1 MTNTGKDMSASEIS
15 EESMNQAA
23 RRDEKRAVRLGWLLV
38 LAGFGGF
45 LLWALFAPLDKG
57 VMVNG
62 SVVISGNRK
71 VVQHNQG
78 GIVDKIQVKDGDRV
92 EAGQILLTLNEV
104 DARSAS
110 EGLDGQYLQLV
121 AREGRL
127 LAEQQRLSDM
137 VMTPRLQP
145 LAGKPEMSVITALQ
159 RDLLRSRQ
167 QSLKLEAEGMRT
179 SIAGMEASLSAQRQV
194 MSSKQKQRETLE
206 QQLQGLRSLAA
217 ENYVPRNKMLENERL
232 LAQLNGDIAQ
242 LAGDINR
249 TRRDIEQQTLL
260 IAQRQQE
267 YDKEV
272 NSELADV
279 RALLSDVGSKK
290 EKADFNLANIQMR
303 APVSGTV
310 VGLKV
315 FTEGGVIAPGQTLLE
330 IVPDDQPLLVDAR
343 LPVELVDKVW
353 PGLPVELQFVAFNQ
367 STTPRVAGT
376 VELLSAD
383 RLLDERD
390 GSPYYSLRVQVD
402 EAGKRALEGLEVKP
416 GMPVQGFV
424 RTGER
429 SFVNYLFKPLMDRLH
444 LALTEE

>member
-1 MTNTGKDMSASEIS
+1 MSASEIS
-15 EESMNQAA
+15 EENMNQMA

-78 GIVDKIQVKDGDRV
+78 GIVDKIQVKDGDKV
-92 EAGQILLTLNEV
+92 EVGQILLTLNEV

-127 LAEQQRLSDM
+127 LAEQQRLNDM

-145 LAGKPEMSVITALQ
+145 LAERPEMNAITALQ
-159 RDLLRSRQ
+159 RDLLHSRQ

-179 SIAGMEASLSAQRQV
+179 GIAGMEASLSAQHQV
-194 MSSKQKQRETLE
+194 IASKQKQRETLE
-206 QQLQGLRSLAA
+206 QQLRGLRSLAA

-272 NSELADV
+272 NGELAEV
-279 RALLSDVGSKK
+279 QALLSDVGSKK

-330 IVPDDQPLLVDAR
+330 IVPDDQPLQVDAR

-353 PGLPVELQFVAFNQ
+353 PGLAVELQFVAFNQ

-390 GSPYYSLRVQVD
+390 GSPYYSLRVMVD
-402 EAGKRALEGLEVKP
+402 DAGKRALEGLEVKP

>member
-1 MTNTGKDMSASEIS
+1 MNTGKDMSASEIS
-15 EESMNQAA
+15 EESMNQTA

-127 LAEQQRLSDM
+127 LAEQQRLGDM
-137 VMTPRLQP
+137 VMTPRLQL
-145 LAGKPEMSVITALQ
+145 LAEKPEMRVITALQ
-159 RDLLRSRQ
+159 RDLLHSRQ
-167 QSLKLEAEGMRT
+167 QSLKLEAEGMRS

-330 IVPDDQPLLVDAR
+330 IVPDDQPLFVDAR

>member
-1 MTNTGKDMSASEIS
+1 MSASEIS
-15 EESMNQAA
+15 EESMNQTAQ
-23 RRDEKRAVRLGWLLV
+23 RDEKRAVRLGWLLV

-145 LAGKPEMSVITALQ
+145 LAEQPEMSVITALQ

-167 QSLKLEAEGMRT
+167 QSLRLEAEGMRS
-179 SIAGMEASLSAQRQV
+179 SIAGMEASLNAQRQV

-272 NSELADV
+272 NSELAEV

-315 FTEGGVIAPGQTLLE
+315 FTEGGVIGPGQTLLE

-343 LPVELVDKVW
+343 LPVELVDKIW

-390 GSPYYSLRVQVD
+390 GSPYYSLRVMVD
-402 EAGKRALEGLEVKP
+402 DAGKRALEGLEIKP

>member
-1 MTNTGKDMSASEIS
+1 MSASEIS
-15 EESMNQAA
+15 EESMNQTAQ
-23 RRDEKRAVRLGWLLV
+23 RDEKRAVRLGWLLV

-104 DARSAS
+104 DARSVS

-127 LAEQQRLSDM
+127 LAEQQRLNDM
-137 VMTPRLQP
+137 VMTPRLQR
-145 LAGKPEMSVITALQ
+145 LAERPEMNVITVLQ

-167 QSLKLEAEGMRT
+167 QSLRLEAEGMRS

-194 MSSKQKQRETLE
+194 MTSKQKQRETLE

-242 LAGDINR
+242 LAGDTNR
-249 TRRDIEQQTLL
+249 IRRDIEQQTLL

-279 RALLSDVGSKK
+279 QALLSDVGSKK

-390 GSPYYSLRVQVD
+390 GSPYYSLRVMVD
-402 EAGKRALEGLEVKP
+402 DAGKRALEGLEIKP

>member
-1 MTNTGKDMSASEIS
+1 MSASEIS
-15 EESMNQAA
+15 EESMNQTA

-145 LAGKPEMSVITALQ
+145 LAEKPEMHVITALQ
-159 RDLLRSRQ
+159 RDLLHSRQ
-167 QSLKLEAEGMRT
+167 QSFKLEAEGMRS

-330 IVPDDQPLLVDAR
+330 IVPDDQPLFVDAR

-353 PGLPVELQFVAFNQ
+353 PGLSVELQFVAFNQ

>member
-1 MTNTGKDMSASEIS
+1 MSASEIS
-15 EESMNQAA
+15 EESMNQTAQ
-23 RRDEKRAVRLGWLLV
+23 RDEKRAVRLGWLLV

-145 LAGKPEMSVITALQ
+145 LAEKPEMSVITALQ

-167 QSLKLEAEGMRT
+167 HSLRLEAEGIRS
-179 SIAGMEASLSAQRQV
+179 SIAGMEASLNAQRQV

-272 NSELADV
+272 NSELAEV

-343 LPVELVDKVW
+343 LPVELVDKIW

-390 GSPYYSLRVQVD
+390 GSPYYSLRVVVD
-402 EAGKRALEGLEVKP
+402 DEGKRALEGLEIKP

>member
-1 MTNTGKDMSASEIS
+1 MSASEIS
-15 EESMNQAA
+15 EESMNQTA

-145 LAGKPEMSVITALQ
+145 LVDKPEMRVITALQ
-159 RDLLRSRQ
+159 HDLLHSRQ
-167 QSLKLEAEGMRT
+167 QSLKLEAEGMRS

-194 MSSKQKQRETLE
+194 MTSKQKQRETLE

-330 IVPDDQPLLVDAR
+330 IVPDDQPLFVDAR

-402 EAGKRALEGLEVKP
+402 DAGKRALEGLEVKP

>member
-1 MTNTGKDMSASEIS
+1 MSASEIS
-15 EESMNQAA
+15 EESMNQTA

-145 LAGKPEMSVITALQ
+145 LAEKPEMRVITALQ
-159 RDLLRSRQ
+159 RDLLHSRQ
-167 QSLKLEAEGMRT
+167 QSLKLEAEGMRS

-353 PGLPVELQFVAFNQ
+353 PGLSVELQFVAFNQ

>member
-1 MTNTGKDMSASEIS
+1 MSASEIS
-15 EESMNQAA
+15 EESMSQTA

-104 DARSAS
+104 DARSVS

-145 LAGKPEMSVITALQ
+145 LVDKPEMRVITALQ
-159 RDLLRSRQ
+159 RDLLHSRQ
-167 QSLKLEAEGMRT
+167 QSLKLEAEGMRS

-194 MSSKQKQRETLE
+194 MASKQKQRETLE

-330 IVPDDQPLLVDAR
+330 IVPDDQPLFVDAR

>member
-1 MTNTGKDMSASEIS
+1 MSASEIS

>member
-1 MTNTGKDMSASEIS
+1 MSASEIS
-15 EESMNQAA
+15 EESMNQTA

-92 EAGQILLTLNEV
+92 EAGQVLLTLNEV

-145 LAGKPEMSVITALQ
+145 LADKSEMRVITALQ
-159 RDLLRSRQ
+159 RDLLHSRQ
-167 QSLKLEAEGMRT
+167 QSLKLEAEGMRL

-194 MSSKQKQRETLE
+194 MTSKQKQRETLE

-330 IVPDDQPLLVDAR
+330 IVPDDQPLFVDAR

-353 PGLPVELQFVAFNQ
+353 PGLSVELQFVAFNQ

>member
-1 MTNTGKDMSASEIS
+1 MSASEIS
-15 EESMNQAA
+15 EESMNQTA

-159 RDLLRSRQ
+159 RDLLHSRQ

-402 EAGKRALEGLEVKP
+402 EAGKRSLEGLEVKP

>member
-1 MTNTGKDMSASEIS
+1 MSASEIS
-15 EESMNQAA
+15 EESMNQTA

-159 RDLLRSRQ
+159 RDLLHSRQ

>member
-1 MTNTGKDMSASEIS
+1 MSASEIS
-15 EESMNQAA
+15 EESMNQTAQ
-23 RRDEKRAVRLGWLLV
+23 RDEKRAVRLGWLLV

-104 DARSAS
+104 DARSVS

-127 LAEQQRLSDM
+127 LAEQQRLNDM
-137 VMTPRLQP
+137 VMTPRLQR
-145 LAGKPEMSVITALQ
+145 LAERPEMNVITVLQ

-167 QSLKLEAEGMRT
+167 QSLRLEAEGMRS

-242 LAGDINR
+242 LAGDTNR
-249 TRRDIEQQTLL
+249 IRRDIEQQTLL

-279 RALLSDVGSKK
+279 QALLSDVGSKK

-390 GSPYYSLRVQVD
+390 GSPYYSLRVMVD
-402 EAGKRALEGLEVKP
+402 DAGKRALEGLEIKP

>member
-1 MTNTGKDMSASEIS
+1 MSASEIS
-15 EESMNQAA
+15 EESMNQTA

-145 LAGKPEMSVITALQ
+145 LAEKPEMHVITALQ

-167 QSLKLEAEGMRT
+167 QSLKLDAEGMRT

-330 IVPDDQPLLVDAR
+330 IVPDDQPLFVDAR

>member
-1 MTNTGKDMSASEIS
+1 MFASEIS
-15 EESMNQAA
+15 EESMNQTA
-23 RRDEKRAVRLGWLLV
+23 RRDEQRAVRQGWLLV

-92 EAGQILLTLNEV
+92 EAGQILFTLNEV

-121 AREGRL
+121 AKEGRL

-145 LAGKPEMSVITALQ
+145 IAERPEMSVIAALQ

-167 QSLKLEAEGMRT
+167 QSFRLEAEGMRS

-242 LAGDINR
+242 LAGDMNR
-249 TRRDIEQQTLL
+249 TRRDIEQHRLL

-272 NSELADV
+272 NSELAEV
-279 RALLSDVGSKK
+279 QALLSDVGSKK
-290 EKADFNLANIQMR
+290 EKADFNLANIQIR

-390 GSPYYSLRVQVD
+390 GSPYYSLRVVVD
-402 EAGKRALEGLEVKP
+402 DAGKRALEGLEVKP

-429 SFVNYLFKPLMDRLH
+429 SFVNYLFKPLLDRLH

>member
-1 MTNTGKDMSASEIS
+1 MNTGKDMSASEIS
-15 EESMNQAA
+15 EESMNQTA

-137 VMTPRLQP
+137 VMTSRLQP
-145 LAGKPEMSVITALQ
+145 LAEKSEMRVITTLQ
-159 RDLLRSRQ
+159 RDLLHSRQ
-167 QSLKLEAEGMRT
+167 QSLKLEAEGMRS

-353 PGLPVELQFVAFNQ
+353 PGLSVELQFVAFNQ

>member
-1 MTNTGKDMSASEIS
+1 MSASEIS
-15 EESMNQAA
+15 EESMNQTA

-145 LAGKPEMSVITALQ
+145 LAEKPEMHVITALQ

-330 IVPDDQPLLVDAR
+330 IVPDDQPLFVDAR

>member
-1 MTNTGKDMSASEIS
+1 MFASEIS
-15 EESMNQAA
+15 EESMNQTA

-330 IVPDDQPLLVDAR
+330 IVPDDQPLFVDAR

-353 PGLPVELQFVAFNQ
+353 PGLSVELQFVAFNQ

>member
-1 MTNTGKDMSASEIS
+1 MSASEIS
-15 EESMNQAA
+15 EESMNQTA

-92 EAGQILLTLNEV
+92 EAGQVLLTLNEV

-137 VMTPRLQP
+137 VITPRLQP
-145 LAGKPEMSVITALQ
+145 LADKPEMRVITALQ
-159 RDLLRSRQ
+159 RDLLHSRQ
-167 QSLKLEAEGMRT
+167 QSLKLEAEGMRS

-194 MSSKQKQRETLE
+194 MTSKQKQRETLE

-330 IVPDDQPLLVDAR
+330 IVPDDQPLFVDAH

>member
-1 MTNTGKDMSASEIS
+1 MSASEIS
-15 EESMNQAA
+15 EESMNQTA

-159 RDLLRSRQ
+159 RDLLHSRQ

-390 GSPYYSLRVQVD
+390 GSPYYSLRIQVD

>member
-1 MTNTGKDMSASEIS
+1 MSASEIS
-15 EESMNQAA
+15 EESMNQTA

-92 EAGQILLTLNEV
+92 EAGQVLLTLNEV

-137 VMTPRLQP
+137 VITPRLQP
-145 LAGKPEMSVITALQ
+145 LADKPEMRVITALQ
-159 RDLLRSRQ
+159 RDLLHSRQ
-167 QSLKLEAEGMRT
+167 QSLKLEAEGMRS
-179 SIAGMEASLSAQRQV
+179 SIAGMEASLSALRQV
-194 MSSKQKQRETLE
+194 MTSKQKQRETLE

-330 IVPDDQPLLVDAR
+330 IVPDDQPLFVDAR

>member
-15 EESMNQAA
+15 EESMNQTA

-78 GIVDKIQVKDGDRV
+78 GIVDKIRVKDGDRV

-145 LAGKPEMSVITALQ
+145 LAEKSEMRVITALQ
-159 RDLLRSRQ
+159 RDLLHSRQ
-167 QSLKLEAEGMRT
+167 QSLKLEAEGMRS

-194 MSSKQKQRETLE
+194 MTSKQKQRETLE

-330 IVPDDQPLLVDAR
+330 IVPDDQPLFVDAR

>member
-1 MTNTGKDMSASEIS
+1 
-15 EESMNQAA
+15 MNQTA

-145 LAGKPEMSVITALQ
+145 LAEKPEMHVITALQ

-267 YDKEV
+267 YGKEV

-330 IVPDDQPLLVDAR
+330 IVPDDQPLFVDAR

-390 GSPYYSLRVQVD
+390 GSPYYSLRVQVG

>member
-1 MTNTGKDMSASEIS
+1 MSASEIS
-15 EESMNQAA
+15 EENMNQMA

-78 GIVDKIQVKDGDRV
+78 GIVDKIQVKDGDKV
-92 EAGQILLTLNEV
+92 EVGQILLTLNEV

-127 LAEQQRLSDM
+127 LAEQQRLNDM

-145 LAGKPEMSVITALQ
+145 LAERPEMNAITALQ
-159 RDLLRSRQ
+159 RDLLHSRQ

-179 SIAGMEASLSAQRQV
+179 GIAGMEASLSAQHQV
-194 MSSKQKQRETLE
+194 IASKQKQRETLE
-206 QQLQGLRSLAA
+206 QQLRGLRSLAA

-260 IAQRQQE
+260 TAQRQQE

-272 NSELADV
+272 NGELAEV
-279 RALLSDVGSKK
+279 QALLSDVGSKK

-303 APVSGTV
+303 SPVSGTV

-330 IVPDDQPLLVDAR
+330 IVPDDQPLQVDAR

-353 PGLPVELQFVAFNQ
+353 PGLAVELQFVAFNQ

-390 GSPYYSLRVQVD
+390 GSPYYSLRVMVD
-402 EAGKRALEGLEVKP
+402 DAGKRALEGLEVKP

>member
-1 MTNTGKDMSASEIS
+1 MSASELS
-15 EESMNQAA
+15 EENMNQTA
-23 RRDEKRAVRLGWLLV
+23 RRDEQRAVRLGWLLV

-45 LLWALFAPLDKG
+45 VLWALFAPLDKG

-71 VVQHNQG
+71 VVQHAQG

-92 EAGQILLTLNEV
+92 KAGQILLTLNEV
-104 DARSAS
+104 DARSVS

-127 LAEQQRLSDM
+127 LAEQQRLNDM
-137 VMTPRLQP
+137 VMTARLQP
-145 LAGKPEMSVITALQ
+145 LAEQPEMSVITALQ

-167 QSLKLEAEGMRT
+167 QSLKLEAEGMRA

-249 TRRDIEQQTLL
+249 TGRDIEQQRLL

-272 NSELADV
+272 NSELAEV

-290 EKADFNLANIQMR
+290 EKADFTLANIQMR

-330 IVPDDQPLLVDAR
+330 IVPDDQPLRVDAH

-383 RLLDERD
+383 RLLDDRD

-402 EAGKRALEGLEVKP
+402 DEGKRALEGLEIKP

>member
-1 MTNTGKDMSASEIS
+1 
-15 EESMNQAA
+15 MNQTAQ
-23 RRDEKRAVRLGWLLV
+23 RDEKRAVRLGWLLV

-145 LAGKPEMSVITALQ
+145 LAEKPEMSVITALQ

-167 QSLKLEAEGMRT
+167 QSLRLEAEGMRS
-179 SIAGMEASLSAQRQV
+179 SIAGMEASLNAQRQV

-272 NSELADV
+272 NSELAEV

-343 LPVELVDKVW
+343 LPVELVDKIW

-390 GSPYYSLRVQVD
+390 GSPYYSLRVMVD
-402 EAGKRALEGLEVKP
+402 DEGKRALEGLEIKP

>member
-1 MTNTGKDMSASEIS
+1 MSASEIS

-137 VMTPRLQP
+137 VMTPRLRP
-145 LAGKPEMSVITALQ
+145 LAEKSEMSVITALQ
-159 RDLLRSRQ
+159 RDLLHSRQ
-167 QSLKLEAEGMRT
+167 QSLKLEAEGMRS

-194 MSSKQKQRETLE
+194 MTSKQKQRETLE

-249 TRRDIEQQTLL
+249 NRRDIEQQTLL

-272 NSELADV
+272 NSELAEV
-279 RALLSDVGSKK
+279 RAMLSDVGSKK

-330 IVPDDQPLLVDAR
+330 IVPDDQPLFVDAR

-353 PGLPVELQFVAFNQ
+353 AGLPVELQFVAFNQ

-402 EAGKRALEGLEVKP
+402 DAGKRALEGLEVKP

>member
-15 EESMNQAA
+15 EESMNQTA

-92 EAGQILLTLNEV
+92 EAGQVLLTLNEV

-137 VMTPRLQP
+137 VITPRLQP
-145 LAGKPEMSVITALQ
+145 LADKPEMRVITALQ
-159 RDLLRSRQ
+159 RDLLHSRQ
-167 QSLKLEAEGMRT
+167 QSLKLEAEGMRS

-194 MSSKQKQRETLE
+194 MTSKQKQRETLE

-330 IVPDDQPLLVDAR
+330 IVPDDQPLFVDAR

>member
-1 MTNTGKDMSASEIS
+1 MSASEIS
-15 EESMNQAA
+15 EESMNQTAQ
-23 RRDEKRAVRLGWLLV
+23 RDEKRAVRLGWLLV

-145 LAGKPEMSVITALQ
+145 LAEQPEMNVITALQ

-167 QSLKLEAEGMRT
+167 QSLKLEAEGMRS

-194 MSSKQKQRETLE
+194 MTSKQKQRETLE

-272 NSELADV
+272 NSELAEV

-315 FTEGGVIAPGQTLLE
+315 FTEGGVIGPGQTLLE

-390 GSPYYSLRVQVD
+390 GSPYYSLRVIVD
-402 EAGKRALEGLEVKP
+402 DEGKRALEGLEIKP

>member
-1 MTNTGKDMSASEIS
+1 MSASEIS
-15 EESMNQAA
+15 EESMNQTA

-92 EAGQILLTLNEV
+92 EAGQVLLTLNEV

-145 LAGKPEMSVITALQ
+145 LAEKSEMRVITALQ
-159 RDLLRSRQ
+159 RDLLHSRQ
-167 QSLKLEAEGMRT
+167 QSLKLEAEGMRS

-194 MSSKQKQRETLE
+194 MTSKQKQRETLE

-330 IVPDDQPLLVDAR
+330 IVPDDQPLFVDAR

>member
-15 EESMNQAA
+15 EESMNQTA

-127 LAEQQRLSDM
+127 LAEQQRLGDM

-145 LAGKPEMSVITALQ
+145 LAEKPEMRVITALQ
-159 RDLLRSRQ
+159 RDLLHSRQ
-167 QSLKLEAEGMRT
+167 QSLKLEAEGMRS

-330 IVPDDQPLLVDAR
+330 IVPDDQPLFVDAR

>member
-1 MTNTGKDMSASEIS
+1 MSASEIS
-15 EESMNQAA
+15 EESMNQTA

-159 RDLLRSRQ
+159 RDLLHSRQ

-330 IVPDDQPLLVDAR
+330 IVPDDQPLFVDAR

-383 RLLDERD
+383 RLVDERD

>member
-1 MTNTGKDMSASEIS
+1 MNTGKDMSASEIS
-15 EESMNQAA
+15 EESMNQTA
-23 RRDEKRAVRLGWLLV
+23 RSDEKRAVRLGWLLV

-145 LAGKPEMSVITALQ
+145 LAEKPEMRVITALQ
-159 RDLLRSRQ
+159 RDLLHSRQ
-167 QSLKLEAEGMRT
+167 QSFKLEAEGMRS

-330 IVPDDQPLLVDAR
+330 IVPDDQPLFVDAR

-353 PGLPVELQFVAFNQ
+353 PGLSVELQFVAFNQ

>member
-1 MTNTGKDMSASEIS
+1 MSASEIS

-23 RRDEKRAVRLGWLLV
+23 RRDEKSAVRLGWLLV

-92 EAGQILLTLNEV
+92 DAGQILLTLNEV

-145 LAGKPEMSVITALQ
+145 LAEKSEMSVITALQ
-159 RDLLRSRQ
+159 RDLLHSRQ
-167 QSLKLEAEGMRT
+167 QSLKLEAEGMRS

-249 TRRDIEQQTLL
+249 NRRDIEQQTLL

-272 NSELADV
+272 NSELAEV
-279 RALLSDVGSKK
+279 RAMLSDVGSKK

-330 IVPDDQPLLVDAR
+330 IVPDDQPLFVDAR

-402 EAGKRALEGLEVKP
+402 DAGKRTLEGLEVKP

>member
-1 MTNTGKDMSASEIS
+1 MSAFELS
-15 EESMNQAA
+15 EENMNQTA

-38 LAGFGGF
+38 LAGFGSF

-78 GIVDKIQVKDGDRV
+78 GIVDKIQVKDGDSV

-127 LAEQQRLSDM
+127 LAEQQRLNDM

-145 LAGKPEMSVITALQ
+145 IAERPEVSVITALQ

-194 MSSKQKQRETLE
+194 MFSKQKQRGTLE
-206 QQLQGLRSLAA
+206 QQLEGLRSLAA

-249 TRRDIEQQTLL
+249 TRHDIEQQTLL

-272 NSELADV
+272 NSELAEV
-279 RALLSDVGSKK
+279 QALLSDVGSKK
-290 EKADFNLANIQMR
+290 EKADFNLANIQIR

-330 IVPDDQPLLVDAR
+330 IVPGDQPLRVDAH

-390 GSPYYSLRVQVD
+390 GSPYYSLRVMVD
-402 EAGKRALEGLEVKP
+402 DEGKRALEGLEIKP

>member
-1 MTNTGKDMSASEIS
+1 MSASEIS
-15 EESMNQAA
+15 EESMNQTA

-78 GIVDKIQVKDGDRV
+78 GIVDKIQVKDGDSV

-137 VMTPRLQP
+137 VMTPRLQL

-159 RDLLRSRQ
+159 RELLRSRQ

>member
-1 MTNTGKDMSASEIS
+1 MSASEIS
-15 EESMNQAA
+15 EESMNQTA

-92 EAGQILLTLNEV
+92 EAGQVLLTLNEV

-137 VMTPRLQP
+137 VITPRLQP
-145 LAGKPEMSVITALQ
+145 LAEKPEMRVITALQ
-159 RDLLRSRQ
+159 RDLLHSRQ
-167 QSLKLEAEGMRT
+167 QSLKLEAEGMRS

-272 NSELADV
+272 NSELAEV

-330 IVPDDQPLLVDAR
+330 IVPDDQPLFVDAR

>member
-1 MTNTGKDMSASEIS
+1 MSASEIS
-15 EESMNQAA
+15 EESMNQTAQ
-23 RRDEKRAVRLGWLLV
+23 RDEKRAVRLGWLLV

-145 LAGKPEMSVITALQ
+145 LAEKPEMNVITALQ

-167 QSLKLEAEGMRT
+167 QSLKLEAEGMRS

-194 MSSKQKQRETLE
+194 MTSKQKQRETLE

-272 NSELADV
+272 NSELAEV

-315 FTEGGVIAPGQTLLE
+315 FTEGGVIGPGQTLLE

-390 GSPYYSLRVQVD
+390 GSPYYSLRVMVD
-402 EAGKRALEGLEVKP
+402 DEGKRALEGLEIKP